1 MRACI
6 TKHPTPHTGATLV
19 MEVHA
24 RAQVCIVTTTPL
36 TNVAPNCFR
45 FLRPEAVSAAKVLLL
60 GSGTLGCNIGRSNSN
75 FET

>member
-1 MRACI
+1 
-6 TKHPTPHTGATLV
+6 

-24 RAQVCIVTTTPL
+24 RSQVFLVTTIAPL
-36 TNVAPNCFR
+36 TNVVPNCFR
-45 FLRPEAVSAAKVLLL
+45 SLRPEAVSAAKVLLL